1 MTFSF
6 FQAVEISDH
15 YPVQVQLS
23 KLFLLL
29 LVDFNSFA
37 NKDAGIQSKIIMWIL
52 ILQQSTE
59 IKKKKQQ
66 LFHRVSKYA
75 SESFIIH
82 YSNHNHPITTIASVI
97 SVSDFP

>member
-37 NKDAGIQSKIIMWIL
+37 NKEQAYKVKLLCG
-52 ILQQSTE
+52 
-59 IKKKKQQ
+59 
-66 LFHRVSKYA
+66 F
-75 SESFIIH
+75 
-82 YSNHNHPITTIASVI
+82 
-97 SVSDFP
+97 